1 MDKLMTYDILL
12 TIVPMV
18 ALLVAVLW
26 KSSSNDGSFSFD
38 KNFTG
43 VLKGVS
49 AIIVVFVH
57 VPEAYHNPGQ
67 RLIMCFGFVAVT
79 VFFMISAYGMLFSVN
94 KNEEKYLSHFWR
106 NRLASLLIP
115 CLLIHLVG
123 IVFKTIQGRDFS
135 VIHYLISLPGYVWV
149 LLQYCL
155 LFFVV
160 MLCRQKFRLSFR
172 LCHVLMVLAIT
183 GSSLYLYLSSPD
195 AENSSQMGWCY
206 ERMGLVW
213 GTLLFVFFPR
223 VANFMRQRWVAKTA
237 VLGLLSLALG
247 VAYVLNKHIWFYGE
261 YLLKIVLGF
270 VIISFVLFLAKK
282 RTFGN
287 AVINHLGLISYEIY
301 LSHELV
307 MSIVASYFP
316 SISSGLFVCA
326 TLAFTILLSS
336 FVHVLSA
343 KMVSFV
349 RA

>member
-1 MDKLMTYDILL
+1 MAYDVLL
-12 TIVPMV
+12 TMVPIV

-26 KSSSNDGSFSFD
+26 KSSSNDGPFSFD

-49 AIIVVFVH
+49 AIIIVFVH

-67 RLIMCFGFVAVT
+67 RIVMCFGFIAVT
-79 VFFMISAYGMLFSVN
+79 IFFMISAYGMLFSVN
-94 KNEEKYLSHFWR
+94 KDEKKYLAHFWR

-115 CLLIHLVG
+115 CLLIHVVG
-123 IVFKTIQGRDFS
+123 VVFKTCLGRDFS
-135 VIHYLISLPGYVWV
+135 VVHSLFSLPGFVWV

-155 LFFVV
+155 LFFIV
-160 MLCRQKFRLSFR
+160 MLCRQKFRLNSM
-172 LCHVLMVLAIT
+172 LCYVLMMLAIT

-213 GTLLFVFFPR
+213 GVLLFVFFTK
-223 VANFMRQRWVAKTA
+223 VANFMRQKWIGKTV
-237 VLGLLSLALG
+237 VLGALSLGLG
-247 VAYVLNKHIWFYGE
+247 VAYVLNKNIWFFGE
-261 YLLKIVLGF
+261 YLLKILLGF
-270 VIISFVLFLAKK
+270 VIITFVLFLAKK
-282 RTFGN
+282 KTFGN
-287 AVINHLGLISYEIY
+287 VAINHLGLISYEIY

-307 MSIVASYFP
+307 MSIVAEVLP
-316 SISSGLFVCA
+316 SISSGLFMNI
-326 TLAFTILLSS
+326 TLAVTIILSS

-343 KMVSFV
+343 KMVSLV